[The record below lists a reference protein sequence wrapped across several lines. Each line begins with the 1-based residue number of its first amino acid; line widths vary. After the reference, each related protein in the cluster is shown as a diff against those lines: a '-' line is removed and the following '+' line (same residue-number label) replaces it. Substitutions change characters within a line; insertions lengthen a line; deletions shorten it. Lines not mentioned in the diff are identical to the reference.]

1 MRSYLSFFSACA
13 RSNKGHVLFPLKV
26 KLTKRTR
33 CTFDIKKEIADFSST
48 VVASC
53 LGIRDTNS
61 HPKTLSLATWLLY
74 EGDSY
79 ILNSGLFV

>member
-53 LGIRDTNS
+53 LGIPRYQQSSKDFKFGNV
-61 HPKTLSLATWLLY
+61 A
-74 EGDSY
+74 
-79 ILNSGLFV
+79 VVRR